1 MGAALRGAKF
11 QKFNIKIHEL
21 KLEATTRTTTTLMI
35 ARSSRGLSSLSL
47 SHSRLSYLVL
57 FAYISDFGSWFL
69 FQVPLLRCYGNVLLL
84 LFVLLPLFLSLALVP
99 AMWSIA
105 VNNNK
110 SSFCFFFNVYF
121 LLALSNFVFL

>member
-69 FQVPLLRCYGNVLLL
+69 FQVPLLRCSGNVLLL
-84 LFVLLPLFLSLALVP
+84 LFVLLPLVLSLALVP